1 MRQNRG
7 VWEDLEAWLRWV
19 EKRSE
24 GEQGTEVGVIREKAG
39 EQGGQGQALVGL
51 VRSASSLRFISV
63 LKVKPP
69 IILNKGWPRPLFGRI
84 MSESSFI
91 IYFFDTQFCQ
101 MEAGQWLY
109 LSEPQFPEL
118 QNGAVVPCLLGWS
131 SFKRVM

>member
-1 MRQNRG
+1 MKENRG
-7 VWEDLEAWLRWV
+7 QRWGL
-19 EKRSE
+19 S
-24 GEQGTEVGVIREKAG
+24 REKAG

-51 VRSASSLRFISV
+51 VRPAGSLRFISV

-109 LSEPQFPEL
+109 LSEPQFSEL